1 MSNPSNA
8 PESDPVTLEISTTV
22 SLPIP
27 EPGFRY
33 LQVPDDILP
42 TALTSEAILG
52 FCRIDGGDFV
62 AEIDEKLHELNVA
75 CLTFNKK
82 GSMQVTI
89 KLDPAGQSQIEID
102 TDVTIKA
109 PKEKKHPTL
118 LYISQHGQ
126 LLSRHPDQMELNL
139 RSVAKPESRPLRVV
153 EPPSRPTVR
162 KVQP

>member
-1 MSNPSNA
+1 MSSTSNA
-8 PESDPVTLEISTTV
+8 PESIDGPMTLEVSNTI
-22 SLPIP
+22 SLPLP

-33 LQVPDDILP
+33 LQVPEDIRP

-82 GSMQVTI
+82 GEMKVSI

-118 LYISQHGQ
+118 LYISTQGQ

-139 RSVAKPESRPLRVV
+139 RTVAKPESRPLRVV

-162 KVQP
+162 KV